1 MRSRQKKMLENK
13 QNPQTDPEQSD
24 DLIVITGAGS
34 TADTMSYSGGVLGDY
49 SIGPLTSIDT
59 ITIDSSVLT
68 NNYSTSNVTWGGSQW
83 GSHATNV
90 DISTNGINIKEQG
103 DIKIGERSLK
113 EFMDKVEDRLAI
125 LHPNKELEERWETLK
140 SLRRQYEELE
150 KDILEKEK
158 IMKIL
163 KEQ

>member
-1 MRSRQKKMLENK
+1 MLENK
-13 QNPQTDPEQSD
+13 QNPQTNTAHSD
-24 DLIVITGAGS
+24 DVIVITGAA
-34 TADTMSYSGGVLGDY
+34 TDTMSYGGVLGDY

-59 ITIDSSVLT
+59 ITIDDSILT
-68 NNYSTSNVTWGGSQW
+68 NNYTTSNINWSGNQW

-90 DISTNGINIKEQG
+90 NIGTDGINVKEQC

-163 KEQ
+163 KEK